1 VATPAPPT
9 TRKLAATTAIAAG
22 LLLTGCGA
30 TDPATSTAGESAA
43 ETEAASTAQ
52 PLREAPPGPYDGP
65 YNAAFAEEVG
75 TYPETGEIGV
85 YEGMEVSL
93 TAEIGEVV
101 SPIAVAITDPQD
113 PSVAPLLV
121 VLENADTTL
130 RAGDPIEVTGTVH
143 AAYNVPAVEENLGE
157 APEADVLAH
166 YDGQPFIEATQV
178 HSPIPAPSAPAG

>member
-1 VATPAPPT
+1 MATPALPT
-9 TRKLAATTAIAAG
+9 THELAATTVIAAG

-30 TDPATSTAGESAA
+30 IDPATSTTGESAA
-43 ETEAASTAQ
+43 GTEAASTAQ
-52 PLREAPPGPYDGP
+52 PLRDAPPEPYDGP
-65 YNAAFAEEVG
+65 YNAAFAEDVG
-75 TYPETGEIGV
+75 THPETGEIGV
-85 YEGMEVSL
+85 HEGTEVTL

-121 VLENADTTL
+121 VLENADSAL

-157 APEADVLAH
+157 APDTDVLAR
-166 YDGQPFIEATQV
+166 YDGQPYIEASQV
-178 HSPIPAPSAPAG
+178 HRPTPAPSVPTG

>member
-1 VATPAPPT
+1 MATPAPPT
-9 TRKLAATTAIAAG
+9 THKLAATTAVAAG
-22 LLLTGCGA
+22 LVLTGCGA
-30 TDPATSTAGESAA
+30 TDPSSSTVDGSAA

-52 PLREAPPGPYDGP
+52 PLRDAPPEPYDGP
-65 YNAAFAEEVG
+65 YNAAFAEDVG
-75 TYPETGEIGV
+75 TYPQTGAIGV
-85 YEGMEVSL
+85 YEGMEVTL

-101 SPIAVAITDPQD
+101 SPIAVTITDPQD

-130 RAGDPIEVTGTVH
+130 RAGDPIKVTGTVH

-157 APEADVLAH
+157 APDADVLAH

-178 HSPIPAPSAPAG
+178 HSPTPAPSALTG